1 MVNCFYS
8 QMAGAMAQ
16 TMGLRFNHLATPAQ
30 TDMTLRQRLRAA
42 NKRCSSFPEQSR
54 NPDGSVTVKADA
66 WLALLELRNMSTE
79 IDNALWKLEELEKRD
94 EQFVSVKRE
103 GME

>member
-1 MVNCFYS
+1 
-8 QMAGAMAQ
+8 
-16 TMGLRFNHLATPAQ
+16 
-30 TDMTLRQRLRAA
+30 MTSLRQRLRAA
-42 NKRCSSFPEQSR
+42 NKRCSLFPEQSR
-54 NPDGSVTVKADA
+54 NPDGSVTIKKEAH
-66 WLALLELRNMSTE
+66 LAYLELRNLFTE